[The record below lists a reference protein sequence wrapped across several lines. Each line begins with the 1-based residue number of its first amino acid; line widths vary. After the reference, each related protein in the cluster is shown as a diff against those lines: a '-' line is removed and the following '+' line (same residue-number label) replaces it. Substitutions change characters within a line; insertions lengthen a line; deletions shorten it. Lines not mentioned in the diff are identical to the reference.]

1 MSCYFY
7 LLPRMP
13 AARFSLSTYFR
24 FLSFRRCLGGPA
36 APRGWASLATTAGLA
51 ALGSCAAVS
60 SPQGGPRDKTPPRLI
75 ATSPDSAARNVKQQ
89 FIRLTFSEAVQV
101 KDLPKNLLITPQ
113 LAPDNQYQLREDRNS
128 VTLQFPKPLE
138 TNTTY
143 SFNFRKAIV
152 DITEST
158 PAKYQALSFSTGPT
172 LDSAKVQGTVTD
184 LLTARPVADASVGLY
199 RVADTAGV
207 RRGLPYYLTR
217 ADSKGNYELNFI
229 KSGQYNLYAWVDKN
243 NNGRYDD
250 GEKLAYLPAP
260 LTLSDTTRPRVL
272 LLTQPDRLAPRRTN
286 LERSA
291 TQVRLRFNEGLR
303 TLSLAPAT
311 GATPANTAA
320 LQESVLLTENGR
332 SAILYHTPTLGD
344 GRYLLAVTDSTGNTA
359 RDTLNITFPVPT
371 AASRK
376 ATPPAGTSVEGN
388 PRSVF
393 RQGQVQFKFPVPVRL
408 APGQP
413 VGTLAEDSVKRR
425 PLRLPADG
433 TLSPDHTELTIRLDT
448 KAQKNVEISL
458 DTTAI
463 TAITGQSL
471 GLKRALRLPV
481 TDIDPN
487 GIIRGTIPPTAKQF
501 DLQLLDDKYQVVRQL
516 RSPKGRYVF
525 DRLPPGSYRLR
536 ILIDQDGDGHW
547 RGADPNLRVPPEPV
561 IMSPTLIKVRANFEL
576 VDPVTLTF

>member
-1 MSCYFY
+1 
-7 LLPRMP
+7 MP
-13 AARFSLSTYFR
+13 AAPFSLSTCFHS
-24 FLSFRRCLGGPA
+24 LPFRRLLDSKA
-36 APRGWASLATTAGLA
+36 AFRGWAGLAAAAGLA

-60 SPQGGPRDKTPPRLI
+60 SPQGGPRDKTPPRLV

-89 FIRLTFSEAVQV
+89 FIRLTFSEPVQV

-128 VTLQFPKPLE
+128 VTLLFPKPLE
-138 TNTTY
+138 PNTTY

-152 DITEST
+152 DVTESQ

-217 ADSKGNYELNFI
+217 TDNRGNFDLNFI
-229 KSGQYNLYAWVDKN
+229 KTGQYNLYAWSDKN

-260 LTLSDTTRPRVL
+260 IALSDTTRPRVL
-272 LLTQPDRLAPRRTN
+272 RLSQPDRLAPRRTSI
-286 LERSA
+286 ERNA
-291 TQVRLRFNEGLR
+291 TLVRLHFNEGLR
-303 TLSLAPAT
+303 TLSLVPAT
-311 GATPANTAA
+311 GATPTITAA
-320 LQESVLLTENGR
+320 LQESIFLTEQGR
-332 SAILYHTPTLGD
+332 TAALYHTPTLGD
-344 GRYLLAVTDSTGNTA
+344 GRYLLAVTDSSGNTA

-376 ATPPAGTSVEGN
+376 AAPLAGTAVEGN

-393 RQGQVQFKFPVPVRL
+393 RQGQVRFKFPVPVNL

-433 TLSPDHTELTIRLDT
+433 ILSPDRTELTIILDT
-448 KAQKNVEISL
+448 KAQKNVEIRL

-463 TAITGQSL
+463 TTITGQSL
-471 GLKRALRLPV
+471 GLRRALRLDV
-481 TDIDPN
+481 TDIDPS
-487 GIIRGTIPPTAKQF
+487 GIIRGSIQTKVKQF
-501 DLQLLDDKYQVVRQL
+501 DLQLLDEKFQVVRQL
-516 RSPKGRYVF
+516 RSPKGSYRF
-525 DRLPPGSYRLR
+525 DRLPPGSYRFR
-536 ILIDQDGDGHW
+536 VLIDQDGDGRW

-561 IMSPTLIKVRANFEL
+561 IVSPTLIKVRANFEL
-576 VDPVTLTF
+576 VDPDKLAF

>member
-1 MSCYFY
+1 MG
-7 LLPRMP
+7 
-13 AARFSLSTYFR
+13 AA
-24 FLSFRRCLGGPA
+24 
-36 APRGWASLATTAGLA
+36 AGLA

-60 SPQGGPRDKTPPRLI
+60 SPQGGPRDRTAPRLV

-113 LAPDNQYQLREDRNS
+113 LGPDNQYQLREDRNS

-138 TNTTY
+138 PNTTY

-172 LDSAKVQGTVTD
+172 LDSAQVRGTVTD
-184 LLTARPVADASVGLY
+184 LLTARPIADASVGLY

-217 ADSKGNYELNFI
+217 ADNKGNFDLNFI
-229 KSGQYNLYAWVDKN
+229 KTGRYSLYAWVDKN
-243 NNGRYDD
+243 NNGRFDD
-250 GEKLAYLPAP
+250 GEKIAYLPAP
-260 LTLSDTTRPRVL
+260 IALSDTSQPRAL
-272 LLTQPDRLAPRRTN
+272 LLTHPDRLPPRRTN
-286 LERSA
+286 IERSA
-291 TQVRLRFNEGLR
+291 TQVRLHFNEGLR
-303 TLSLAPAT
+303 TLSLAPAA
-311 GATPANTAA
+311 GATAANTAA
-320 LQESVLLTENGR
+320 LQESVFLTEQGR
-332 SAILYHTPTLGD
+332 TAALYRTATLVD
-344 GRYLLAVTDSTGNTA
+344 GRYLLAVTDSAGNTA
-359 RDTLNITFPVPT
+359 RDTINLNFPVPT

-376 ATPPAGTSVEGN
+376 AAPPAGTAVEGN

-393 RQGQVQFKFPVPVRL
+393 RQGQVRFKFPVPVSL
-408 APGQP
+408 AAGQP

-433 TLSPDHTELTIRLDT
+433 TLSPDRTELTITLDT
-448 KAQKNVEISL
+448 KAQKTVEIRL

-471 GLKRALRLPV
+471 GLRRALRLSV

-487 GIIRGTIPPTAKQF
+487 GIIKGTIQTKEAHF
-501 DLQLLDDKYQVVRQL
+501 TLQLLDDKYQVVREL
-516 RSPKGRYVF
+516 RSPKGHYSF
-525 DRLPPGSYRLR
+525 DQLPPGSYRLR
-536 ILIDQDGDGHW
+536 VLIDKDGDGRW
-547 RGADPNLRVPPEPV
+547 RGADPGLRLPPEPV
-561 IMSPTLIKVRANFEL
+561 VVWPTLLKLRANFILEDSFK
-576 VDPVTLTF
+576 VAF

>member
-1 MSCYFY
+1 
-7 LLPRMP
+7 MP
-13 AARFSLSTYFR
+13 AAPFSLLTR
-24 FLSFRRCLGGPA
+24 FQSLPFYHCLGSSA
-36 APRGWASLATTAGLA
+36 ALRGWAALAATAGLA

-89 FIRLTFSEAVQV
+89 FIRLTFSESMQV

-128 VTLQFPKPLE
+128 VTLLFPKPLE
-138 TNTTY
+138 PNTTY

-152 DITEST
+152 DITENQ

-172 LDSAKVQGTVTD
+172 LDSAKVQGTVAD
-184 LLTARPVADASVGLY
+184 LVTARPVADASVGLY

-207 RRGLPYYLTR
+207 RRSLPYYLTR
-217 ADSKGNYELNFI
+217 ADNRGNFELNFI
-229 KSGQYNLYAWVDKN
+229 KTGQYNLYAWVDKN

-260 LTLSDTTRPRVL
+260 IALSDTTRPRTL
-272 LLTQPDRLAPRRTN
+272 LLTQPDRLPPRRIN
-286 LERSA
+286 IERNA
-291 TQVRLRFNEGLR
+291 TQVRLHFNEGLR
-303 TLSLAPAT
+303 TISLAPAT
-311 GATPANTAA
+311 RATATNSAA
-320 LQESVLLTENGR
+320 LQESVFLVEQGR
-332 SAILYHTPTLGD
+332 TAALYRTPTLVD
-344 GRYLLAVTDSTGNTA
+344 GRYLLAVTDSAGNTA
-359 RDTLNITFPVPT
+359 RDTLNINFPVPT

-376 ATPPAGTSVEGN
+376 AAPPAGTSVEGN

-393 RQGQVQFKFPVPVRL
+393 RQGQVQFKFPVPVNL

-433 TLSPDHTELTIRLDT
+433 TLSPDRTELTIILDT
-448 KAQKNVEISL
+448 KAQKTVEIRL

-471 GLKRALRLPV
+471 GLRRALRLAV
-481 TDIDPN
+481 TDIDPS
-487 GIIRGTIPPTAKQF
+487 GVIKGTIQTQVKQF
-501 DLQLLDDKYQVVRQL
+501 DLQLLDEKYQVVRQL
-516 RSPKGRYVF
+516 RSPKGRYRF
-525 DRLPPGSYRLR
+525 DRLPPGSYRFR
-536 ILIDQDGDGHW
+536 VLIDQDGDGRW

-561 IMSPTLIKVRANFEL
+561 FVSPTLLKLRANFEL
-576 VDPVTLTF
+576 DDVVKLAF

>member
-1 MSCYFY
+1 
-7 LLPRMP
+7 MP
-13 AARFSLSTYFR
+13 AAPFSLVTRLPSSIFCR
-24 FLSFRRCLGGPA
+24 LGSRA
-36 APRGWASLATTAGLA
+36 ALRGWAGLAAAAGLA

-60 SPQGGPRDKTPPRLI
+60 SPQGGPRDKTAPRLI

-113 LAPDNQYQLREDRNS
+113 LAPDNQYQLREDRSS
-128 VTLQFPKPLE
+128 VTLLFPKPLE
-138 TNTTY
+138 PNTTY

-217 ADSKGNYELNFI
+217 ADGRGNFDLNFI
-229 KSGQYNLYAWVDKN
+229 KSGQYNLYAWADKN
-243 NNGRYDD
+243 NNGRFDD
-250 GEKLAYLPAP
+250 GEKIAYLPAP
-260 LTLSDTTRPRVL
+260 ITLSDTTQPRAL
-272 LLTQPDRLAPRRTN
+272 QLTRPDRLPPRRTN
-286 LERSA
+286 IERNA
-291 TQVRLRFNEGLR
+291 TQVRLLFNEGLR
-303 TLSLAPAT
+303 TVSLAPAA
-311 GATPANTAA
+311 GAAPAA
-320 LQESVLLTENGR
+320 LQESILLTDQGR
-332 SAILYHTPTLGD
+332 TATLYRTPELGD
-344 GRYLLAVTDSTGNTA
+344 GRYLLAVTDSAGNTA
-359 RDTLNITFPVPT
+359 RDTLNINFPVPT

-376 ATPPAGTSVEGN
+376 AAPPAGTAVEGN

-393 RQGQVQFKFPVPVRL
+393 RQGQVRFRFPVPVRL
-408 APGQP
+408 AAGQP
-413 VGTLAEDSVKRR
+413 VGALAEDSVRRR

-433 TLSPDHTELTIRLDT
+433 TLSPDRTELTITLDT
-448 KAQKNVEISL
+448 KAQKTVEIRL

-471 GLKRALRLPV
+471 GLRRPLRLTV
-481 TDIDPN
+481 TDIDPS
-487 GIIRGTIPPTAKQF
+487 GVLKGTIQTQEKQF

-516 RSPKGRYVF
+516 RSPKGRYRF
-525 DRLPPGSYRLR
+525 DRLPPGSYRFRVLV
-536 ILIDQDGDGHW
+536 DKDGDGRW
-547 RGADPNLRVPPEPV
+547 RGPDTSLRLPPEPV
-561 IMSPTLIKVRANFEL
+561 YVSPTLIKLRANFEL
-576 VDPVTLTF
+576 DDTVKLAF